1 MGTVTL
7 PSWVEQL
14 REGTR
19 LGSTIEAYEKSPM
32 LYRAINLRCDA
43 LANVPYR
50 VERDGQLSDW
60 YFKTP
65 LESLMRDTERSLL
78 LTGAAFWLKL
88 MNGRVL
94 VGFQVLNPITMRVVV
109 DYQKINAVDP
119 HKAYTYEQTIG
130 TKKWTYDS
138 SKIIY
143 FREPSFTDEV
153 GHGLSP
159 AEVALQVSQLDY
171 YQQRFTSAFF
181 EHGAQPVT
189 IMSMPTDTSREEL
202 DRFKKDWTSRFN
214 GVINSFRTAFV
225 RGGEIKPTVITPP
238 IKDLM
243 LAELTDRNIAQM
255 SMALSVP
262 RTLLEANSA
271 NYATAQSDRTSFYR
285 DTIVPRLSLYSQVI
299 NGQLL
304 NDIGYDLIFQPEA
317 MDIFQV
323 DEAQR
328 ATSLK
333 TLTEAGVPLRDAL
346 IMLGYDYEINAQT
359 NVPESVAPAVEVQE
373 PQDII
378 ADINDGV
385 QVKSRAY
392 TLWRRKAE
400 KKFSAGKSVEFPF
413 VSPDIDEQDHAWI
426 SFHLPQCQSLH
437 DIKQLF
443 EDIKA
448 VGVNDDERA
457 LYNAIVGALKEI
469 GDDVVLQLINNA
481 FNYDVTVDDFDVLA
495 EAIKPYLNE
504 RMQDELTQ
512 LQDRYTIDIDD
523 ALEASLINKQIDAY
537 TPKLIKEL
545 TDTTRKLVKQVID
558 LARENG
564 GLTNEQL
571 TNLLSPAFGKRRAE
585 LIAVTEYTRAASE
598 ATNVYKDYM
607 AQYGIKTERIWNT
620 EGDEIVRRC
629 PICYP
634 LNGKSEEVWKERYP
648 MGAPAHPRCRC
659 DITLR
664 IVRE

>member
-1 MGTVTL
+1 MGTVSL
-7 PSWVEQL
+7 PSWVDQL
-14 REGTR
+14 REGSR
-19 LGSTIEAYEKSPM
+19 LGSTIEAYQKSPM
-32 LYRAINLRCDA
+32 LYRAVNLRCDA

-65 LESLMRDTERSLL
+65 LPSLLRDTERSLL

-94 VGFQVLNPITMRVVV
+94 VGFQVLNPLTVRVIV
-109 DYQKINAVDP
+109 DQQKLNAVDP
-119 HKAYTYEQTIG
+119 HSAYRYEQTIG
-130 TKKWTYDS
+130 TNKWVYDANQ
-138 SKIIY
+138 IVY

-202 DRFKKDWTSRFN
+202 ERFKKDWTSRFN
-214 GVINSFRTAFV
+214 NVLNSFRTAFV

-243 LAELTDRNIAQM
+243 LAELTDRNISQM

-299 NGQLL
+299 NGQLFYDL
-304 NDIGYDLIFQPEA
+304 GYELIFQPEA

-328 ATSLK
+328 ASSLK
-333 TLTEAGVPLRDAL
+333 TLTDAGVPLRDAL

-359 NVPESVAPAVEVQE
+359 VVPESVAPPVPVEEEQE
-373 PQDII
+373 IVME
-378 ADINDGV
+378 ADDGV
-385 QVKSRAY
+385 QVKARAY

-400 KKFSAGKSVEFPF
+400 KKFSAGKSLAFPF
-413 VSPDIDEQDHAWI
+413 ESPDITPEDHAWI
-426 SFHLPQCQSLH
+426 SFHLPQCESLH
-437 DIKQLF
+437 DIKHLF
-443 EDIKA
+443 DEVKA
-448 VGVNDDERA
+448 NGVNDNEKA
-457 LYNAIVGALKEI
+457 LYNAVYASLKEA
-469 GDDVVLQLINNA
+469 GDEIAQNLQNSA
-481 FNYDVTVDDFDVLA
+481 YSYEVTVDDFADVA
-495 EAIKPYLNE
+495 DAMKPIIAG
-504 RMQDELTQ
+504 RMQEELTA

-523 ALEASLINKQIDAY
+523 AEEAAFINKQIDVY
-537 TPKLIKEL
+537 MPKLIKEL
-545 TDTTRKLVKQVID
+545 TDTTEKLVKQVID
-558 LARENG
+558 LARANG
-564 GLTNEQL
+564 GLTNADL
-571 TNLLSPAFGKRRAE
+571 INLLSPAFGRRRAE
-585 LIAVTEYTRAASE
+585 LIAVTEYTRSASM
-598 ATNVYKDYM
+598 ATNVYRDYL
-607 AQYGIKTERIWNT
+607 QEYGIKTERVWNT

-634 LNGKSEEVWKERYP
+634 LNGKTDDVWGEKYP

-659 DITLR
+659 DVTLR
-664 IVRE
+664 IVR

>member
-1 MGTVTL
+1 MGTVSL
-7 PSWVEQL
+7 PSWVDQL
-14 REGTR
+14 REGSR
-19 LGSTIEAYEKSPM
+19 LGSTIEAYQKSPM
-32 LYRAINLRCDA
+32 LYRAVNLRCDA

-50 VERDGQLSDW
+50 VERDGELSDW

-65 LESLMRDTERSLL
+65 LPSLLRDTERSLL

-94 VGFQVLNPITMRVVV
+94 VGFQVLNPLTMRVIV
-109 DYQKINAVDP
+109 DQQKLNAVDP
-119 HKAYTYEQTIG
+119 HSAYRYEQTIG
-130 TKKWTYDS
+130 TNKWVYDANQ
-138 SKIIY
+138 IIY

-202 DRFKKDWTSRFN
+202 ERFKKDWTSRFN
-214 GVINSFRTAFV
+214 NVLNSFRTAFV

-243 LAELTDRNIAQM
+243 LAELTDRNISQM

-299 NGQLL
+299 NGQLFYDL
-304 NDIGYDLIFQPEA
+304 GYELIFQPEA

-328 ATSLK
+328 AVSLK
-333 TLTEAGVPLRDAL
+333 TLTDAGVPLRDAL
-346 IMLGYDYEINAQT
+346 VMLGYDYEINAQT
-359 NVPESVAPAVEVQE
+359 VVPESIAPPVPVEEEQE
-373 PQDII
+373 IVME
-378 ADINDGV
+378 ADDGV
-385 QVKSRAY
+385 QVKARAY

-400 KKFSAGKSVEFPF
+400 KKFSAGKSLAFPF
-413 VSPDIDEQDHAWI
+413 ESPDITPEDHAWI
-426 SFHLPQCQSLH
+426 SFHLPQCESLH
-437 DIKQLF
+437 DIKHLF
-443 EDIKA
+443 DELKA
-448 VGVNDDERA
+448 NGVNDNEKA
-457 LYNAIVGALKEI
+457 LYNAIYASLKEI
-469 GDDVVLQLINNA
+469 GDEIAQNLQNSA
-481 FNYDVTVDDFDVLA
+481 YSYEVTVDDFADVA
-495 EAIKPYLNE
+495 DAMKPIIAG
-504 RMQDELTQ
+504 RMQEELTA

-523 ALEASLINKQIDAY
+523 AEEAAFINKQIDVY
-537 TPKLIKEL
+537 MPKLIKEL
-545 TDTTRKLVKQVID
+545 TDTTEKLVKQVID
-558 LARENG
+558 LARANG
-564 GLTNEQL
+564 GLTNADL
-571 TNLLSPAFGKRRAE
+571 INLLSPAFGRRRAE
-585 LIAVTEYTRAASE
+585 LIAVTEYTRSASM
-598 ATNVYKDYM
+598 ATNVYRDYL
-607 AQYGIKTERIWNT
+607 QEYGIKTERVWNT

-634 LNGKSEEVWKERYP
+634 LNGKTDDVWGEKYP

-659 DITLR
+659 DVTLR
-664 IVRE
+664 IVR

>member
-14 REGTR
+14 RDSTK
-19 LGSTIEAYEKSPM
+19 LGSTIEAYSKSPL
-32 LYRAINLRCDA
+32 LYRAVNLRCDA
-43 LANVPYR
+43 IATVPYR

-65 LESLMRDTERSLL
+65 LPSLLRDTERSLL

-88 MNGRVL
+88 MKGKVL
-94 VGFQVLNPITMRVVV
+94 VGFQLLNPATVRVIPSNEP
-109 DYQKINAVDP
+109 YNPIEPYKS
-119 HKAYTYEQTIG
+119 YSYEQTIG
-130 TKKWTYDS
+130 TKTWKYTS
-138 SKIIY
+138 NQIIY

-153 GHGLSP
+153 GHGLASS
-159 AEVALQVSQLDY
+159 EVAMQVSQLDY
-171 YQQRFTSAFF
+171 YQQRFMTAFF
-181 EHGAQPVT
+181 EGGAQPVT
-189 IMSMPTDTSREEL
+189 IMSMPTDTSRDEL

-214 GVINSFRTAFV
+214 GVVNSFKTAFV

-243 LAELTDRNIAQM
+243 LAEMSDRNISQM

-271 NYATAQSDRTSFYR
+271 NYATAQNDRTSFYR
-285 DTIVPRLSLYSQVI
+285 DTIVPRLTLYSQVI
-299 NGQLL
+299 NNQLFH
-304 NDIGYDLIFQPEA
+304 DVGYELIFQPEA

-333 TLTEAGVPLRDAL
+333 TLTEAGVPLNDAM
-346 IMLGYDYEINAQT
+346 IILGYDYEINADT
-359 NVPESVAPAVEVQE
+359 ELPASIAPPVGVQE
-373 PQDII
+373 EQPLVVDA
-378 ADINDGV
+378 ADGI
-385 QVKSRAY
+385 QVKTRAY

-400 KKFSAGKSVEFPF
+400 KKLNAGKSLSFPF
-413 VSPDIDEQDHAWI
+413 VSDDISEEDNAWI
-426 SFHLPQCQSLH
+426 RHELSECETMH
-437 DIKQLF
+437 DIKSVFDNLKAMQL
-443 EDIKA
+443 
-448 VGVNDDERA
+448 NDDERA
-457 LYNAIVGALKEI
+457 LYNALVAVLKKV
-469 GDDVVLQLINNA
+469 GDDIVLQLRDTA
-481 FNYDVTVDDFDVLA
+481 YGYEVTTEDFSVVA
-495 EAIKPYLNE
+495 EAIKPYISE

-523 ALEASLINKQIDAY
+523 ALEASLINKQIDVY
-537 TPKLIKEL
+537 TPKLIKGL

-585 LIAVTEYTRAASE
+585 LIAVTEYTRAAAE
-598 ATNVYKDYM
+598 ATNVYQSYLGD
-607 AQYGIKTERIWNT
+607 YGIKSERIWNT
-620 EGDEIVRRC
+620 EADEIVRKC

-634 LNGKSEEVWKERYP
+634 LNGKPEEEWKDRYP
-648 MGAPAHPRCRC
+648 QGAPAHPRCRC
-659 DITLR
+659 DVTLR
-664 IVRE
+664 IKI